1 MTEGNARKARVFKNN
16 GSQFVRLPREF
27 QFNLREVFVRKQGDD
42 VILSPRPLDWA
53 SYFADAPVASAS
65 FMTDVKGLPLQDRK
79 G

>member
-1 MTEGNARKARVFKNN
+1 MERKARVFMNN
-16 GSQFVRLPREF
+16 GSQLVRLPKGF
-27 QFNLREVFVRKQGDD
+27 QFNVREVFVRKQGDD

-65 FMTDVKGLPLQDRK
+65 FMADVKLPFQDRK